1 MILTKKIL
9 PSFGLALLLAL
20 PLGANAVTG
29 VQELQRNTQQFGAA
43 TGLGTGARDEDL
55 KTKIANI
62 INIVLGFLGIIA
74 VVMIV
79 YSGFRWMMAGGN
91 EDTVREAK
99 GTLKNAL
106 IGLVI
111 VFLAYGITAFTVRAL
126 SRAAAD
132 GGGGVRQIEEPAGA
146 PGG

>member
-1 MILTKKIL
+1 MSVK
-9 PSFGLALLLAL
+9 AA
-20 PLGANAVTG
+20 TG
-29 VQELQRNTQQFGAA
+29 VQELQRNTQRFGRD
-43 TGLGTGARDEDL
+43 TGLGTGAAEDDL
-55 KTKIANI
+55 KTKIAKI

-111 VFLAYGITAFTVRAL
+111 IFLAYGITAFTVRAL
-126 SRAAAD
+126 SRAAA
-132 GGGGVRQIEEPAGA
+132 
-146 PGG
+146 